1 MYRFGETLDIERDFT
16 AKMITLHVLTPTKLC
31 LLFGKDMRRQRHGYI
46 LNMSSVTA
54 WLAYSGIN
62 IYGDTK
68 CYLKHFS
75 RGLHIELHD
84 YGVNVTAVCP
94 GAVDTDLYNLNGKRR
109 RLLVRLG
116 IVLSP
121 EKLAGRAIHA
131 LFRGKAVQVP
141 GLLNRLVLAL
151 TPLIPHSVIRRGGA
165 RRTNILPLHE

>member
-1 MYRFGETLDIERDFT
+1 M
-16 AKMITLHVLTPTKLC
+16 
-31 LLFGKDMRRQRHGYI
+31 
-46 LNMSSVTA
+46 
-54 WLAYSGIN
+54 
-62 IYGDTK
+62 
-68 CYLKHFS
+68 
-75 RGLHIELHD
+75 
-84 YGVNVTAVCP
+84 NVTAVCP

-151 TPLIPHSVIRRGGA
+151 TPLIPHSVIRRGA
-165 RRTNILPLHE
+165 RRTNILPLLE